1 MNNKLTERRASLVEE
16 FNKAASQLQEL
27 EARKTDIIGNANAI
41 KGAIM
46 LIDELLAPQPDDA
59 KTEDLEQCPVVP
71 INQ

>member
-27 EARKTDIIGNANAI
+27 ENKKVEIIANANAI

-46 LIDELLAPQPDDA
+46 LIDELMAPQPDVVD
-59 KTEDLEQCPVVP
+59 KTETECQVVP
-71 INQ
+71 ISQ

>member
-27 EARKTDIIGNANAI
+27 ENKKVEIIANANAI

-46 LIDELLAPQPDDA
+46 LIDELMAPQPDVVD
-59 KTEDLEQCPVVP
+59 KMETECQVVP
-71 INQ
+71 ISQ